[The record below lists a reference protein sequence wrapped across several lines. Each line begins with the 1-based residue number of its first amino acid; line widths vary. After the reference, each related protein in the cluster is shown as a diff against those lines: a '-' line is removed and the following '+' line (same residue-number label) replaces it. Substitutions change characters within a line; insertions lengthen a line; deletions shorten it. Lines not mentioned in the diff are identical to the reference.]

1 MADHEKKILKALVAI
16 AKEMEKLDK
25 TLDKLDSADGK
36 LKHFYEQEK
45 VIHEIKK
52 IAHKADK
59 VEHYEEKD
67 AEKWAHKI
75 AVDIDG
81 QVKALMNIANA
92 ADKLEEELDKID
104 DDAGKVKSFVAQRKM
119 AHQVKK
125 ILHNCG
131 LFEKYTED
139 ELERIL

>member
-1 MADHEKKILKALVAI
+1 MANYEKKIIKTLVEI
-16 AKEMEKLDK
+16 AKEMEKLDE

-45 VIHEIKK
+45 AIHEIKK
-52 IAHKADK
+52 IAHKVDK
-59 VEHYEEKD
+59 VERYEEKD

-81 QVKALMNIANA
+81 QVKALTNIASEV
-92 ADKLEEELDKID
+92 DKLEKELAKID
-104 DDAGKVKSFVAQRKM
+104 DDDGKVKSFITQRKV

-131 LFEKYTED
+131 LYEKYAED
-139 ELERIL
+139 ELEHIL

>member
-1 MADHEKKILKALVAI
+1 MADYEKKILKALVVI

-25 TLDKLDSADGK
+25 TLDKLDNADGK

-45 VIHEIKK
+45 AIHEIKK

-59 VEHYEEKD
+59 VAHYEEKD

-81 QVKALMNIANA
+81 QAKALMDIASEV
-92 ADKLEEELDKID
+92 DKLEEELAEID
-104 DDAGKVKSFVAQRKM
+104 DDAGKAKSFLAQRKV

-125 ILHNCG
+125 ILHYCG
-131 LFEKYTED
+131 LYEKYTED
-139 ELERIL
+139 QLERIL